1 MESTRIVK
9 ARGGKLLRLTLTW
22 SGDPA
27 GLVERIKIHGDF
39 FAHPEE
45 AFDCLERYLAG
56 KPLAEIR
63 DWYKSGLE
71 EFGVTVYG
79 LLPEDIADAVAYI
92 TSGEQA

>member
-9 ARGGKLLRLTLTW
+9 ARGGKLLRLTLGW
-22 SGDPA
+22 SGNPE
-27 GLVERIKIHGDF
+27 GSIEYIKIHGDF

-56 KPLAEIR
+56 KPLAEIGH
-63 DWYKSGLE
+63 WYEAGLA

-79 LLPEDIADAVAYI
+79 LLPEDIAEAAAHI
-92 TSGEQA
+92 ISGEQS

>member
-1 MESTRIVK
+1 MESTRIAK
-9 ARGGKLLRLTLTW
+9 AKGGKLLRLTLGW

-27 GLVERIKIHGDF
+27 GTVEYIKLHGDF

-45 AFDCLERYLAG
+45 AFDSLERYLAG

-63 DWYKSGLE
+63 RWYEAGLA

-92 TSGEQA
+92 TSGEQQ